1 MRFLFTA
8 LLIAPLFGLAQDAT
22 KNSFVFEK
30 GATISMSEETEDW
43 EINLLHTEAP
53 KPGIG
58 GLRAELHQK
67 KLEIMERY
75 PKTRNSA
82 ERAAAGPIPHLGTN
96 FEGNSFQGVPNDN
109 DMAINNDS
117 IIVSVTNRRIH
128 MYNAVTTEQILV
140 RSLANLAVPLSIS
153 GNKFDPKVIYDPNND
168 RFVMIFINGFTWET
182 SHIILGF
189 SETSDPTGEWNM
201 YALPGNPLEN
211 ETWSDYPVVGISGKD
226 LYIGIN
232 TFTNGSAN
240 NSGFTETCLWQ
251 VGLKEGYIGFNLVS
265 NYFSDILPQNRPI
278 FNITPMQAAAE
289 SDAENMYLLSNRNT
303 DIQND
308 SIFLLEVT
316 GRASDTTA
324 QLLVTAL
331 QADQPYVL
339 PVPAEQAN
347 NHWFDTNDS
356 RILGGYVRNNQINF
370 VQSCTD
376 PNTGTSAIY
385 YGVVDDIS
393 TSPIITTRIYS
404 EPDLNY
410 GYPNISWSGLSD
422 GDYQSIIS
430 FNHSSVSEFAGLSA
444 LHVNAG
450 LEASDRIEIKQG
462 LSWVNVMTDSL
473 ERWGD
478 YSGSQRLYDEPG
490 TVWAVGSYGNASNG
504 HGTWIA
510 ELKSPDV
517 QTGIAS
523 NVIDISSSSV
533 YPNPFVERIEVEF
546 ELAES
551 QILKLEL
558 VNAEGKIVKLLL
570 EDRIKAGKSRMSFSG
585 SFLAPGT
592 YFMNAS
598 SNSTIVF
605 SKKVIKL

>member
-1 MRFLFTA
+1 MKILLNL
-8 LLIAPLFGLAQDAT
+8 LLIAPLMGFGQHAT
-22 KNSFVFEK
+22 KTSFSFEK
-30 GATISMSEETEDW
+30 GATILMSEETEDW
-43 EINLLHTEAP
+43 EINLVHTEAP
-53 KPGIG
+53 KPGIT
-58 GLRAELHQK
+58 GLRAELLQK
-67 KLEIMERY
+67 KMEIMERY
-75 PKTRNSA
+75 PKNSNA
-82 ERAAAGPIPHLGTN
+82 TGRSSAGPAPYLGTN
-96 FEGNSFQGVPNDN
+96 FEGNNFQGVPNDN
-109 DMAINNDS
+109 DMAISNYGV
-117 IIVSVTNRRIH
+117 IVSVTNRRIH
-128 MYNAVTTEQILV
+128 MYNSITEEELLY
-140 RSLANLAVPLSIS
+140 RSLPNLASPLGIS
-153 GNKFDPKVIYDPNND
+153 GSKFDPKVIYDPNND

-182 SHIILGF
+182 SQIILGF
-189 SETSDPTGEWNM
+189 SETNDPTGEWNM
-201 YALPGNPLEN
+201 YALPGNPLDN

-251 VGLKEGYIGFNLVS
+251 VGLKEGYIGFNLIS
-265 NYFSDILPQNRPI
+265 NYYSNVLPQNRPI

-289 SDAENMYLLSNRNT
+289 SDSEKMYLLSNRNT

-308 SIFLLEVT
+308 SIFLLEIT

-324 QLLVTAL
+324 QLIVSTI

-339 PVPAEQAN
+339 PVPAQQAN
-347 NHWFDTNDS
+347 NQWFDTNDS

-376 PNTGTSAIY
+376 PSTGTSAIY
-385 YGVVDDIS
+385 HGVIDDVS
-393 TSPIITTRIYS
+393 TSPTITTRIYS
-404 EPDLNY
+404 NPDLNY

-430 FNHSSVSEFAGLSA
+430 FNHSSVSEFAGFSA

-462 LSWVNVMTDSL
+462 LSWVNVMTDTL

-478 YSGSQRLYDEPG
+478 YSGSQRLYSEPG
-490 TVWAVGSYGNASNG
+490 TVWAVGSFGNQNNG

-510 ELKSPDV
+510 ELKSPDI
-517 QTGIAS
+517 QTGVAS
-523 NVIDISSSSV
+523 IEIDVLSTTV
-533 YPNPFVERIEVEF
+533 FPNPFAEMIDIEF

-558 VNAEGKIVKLLL
+558 LDLEGKLVKVLL
-570 EDRIKAGKSRMSFSG
+570 EDKIKAGKNRISFNG
-585 SFLAPGT
+585 SFLSPGT
-592 YFMNAS
+592 YLMNAS
-598 SNSTIVF
+598 SNQTILF
-605 SKKVIKL
+605 SKKVIKQ